1 MGRRDERMK
10 ASDVFR
16 EAKFLFSRKASF
28 DEAFPEIENVV
39 IEVEERGDG
48 VNHWGFC
55 GSRRVYKNPHL
66 PGEYID
72 CSNPLCYNGGVRVGS
87 IIHEM
92 VKERSTGRVGS
103 TSFCQGY
110 EGSPKGRRR
119 YRKCTNSF
127 KVIIS
132 ITYKEKA
139 FTKTSD

>member
-1 MGRRDERMK
+1 MSRRNDRMK

-16 EAKFLFSRKASF
+16 EKEFIFTRKVSF
-28 DEAFPEIENVV
+28 DEAFPEIEKIV

-48 VNHWGFC
+48 VNLSGFC
-55 GSRRVYKNPHL
+55 DSRRIYKNPNL

-72 CSNPLCYNGGVRVGS
+72 CSNPLCYSGGVRIGS

-92 VKERSTGRVGS
+92 VRARSTERVGS

-127 KVIIS
+127 KVKVS

-139 FTKTSD
+139 FTKTSN